1 MNWKRALTGF
11 FFACLGSAGLMSSMP
26 MLLGLCDPAGALC
39 PTEPNILV
47 YILLVASLLVLL
59 FGMGLLIG
67 SGRTNSSK
75 AEAPQEPQS
84 AKDWQHIYGSNDAA
98 AERVARRRDTTD
110 IAQPDTAPSAP
121 ASFDREAVLADMKA
135 PPVFG
140 NAKRKPAV
148 SQPNPLTEMQHD
160 GSTDSER
167 AISERPMSEE
177 ALPPTPSPAVSP
189 RMPNQ
194 NEATTPAPA
203 IGHFGGHMASSPMAP
218 RRAPK
223 MPGTQ

>member
-1 MNWKRALTGF
+1 MGMNWKRALTGF

-26 MLLGLCDPAGALC
+26 MLLGLCDPAGVLC
-39 PTEPNILV
+39 PAEPNILV

-67 SGRTNSSK
+67 SGRTSSS
-75 AEAPQEPQS
+75 EAQEPQS

-98 AERVARRRDTTD
+98 AERVARHRDADMT
-110 IAQPDTAPSAP
+110 PPNTAPSAP

-140 NAKRKPAV
+140 NAKRKHAV
-148 SQPNPLTEMQHD
+148 SQPNPLAEMQYD
-160 GSTDSER
+160 AETGNER
-167 AISERPMSEE
+167 AVFERAMSEE
-177 ALPPTPSPAVSP
+177 ALPPTPPPAVSP
-189 RMPNQ
+189 PMPNQ
-194 NEATTPAPA
+194 NEAATTAPA
-203 IGHFGGHMASSPMAP
+203 IGHFGAHMASSPMAP